1 MARKIARIDLT
12 AGSGWQCRWRKARQ
26 RSPRQMLELAFVDS
40 ELPAKP
46 DKLTPIFVSIDPRDQ
61 TALIIAVPVEGANL
75 DVLLDAQVRGDIA
88 KQPRPRAANCL
99 SGTLFRVLICFPCIP
114 EVVFAQF
121 TERVERWNQTC
132 RALQ

>member
-1 MARKIARIDLT
+1 MARKIARTDLT
-12 AGSGWQCRWRKARQ
+12 AGSTWQCRRRKARQ

-46 DKLTPIFVSIDPRDQ
+46 DKLTPILASIDPRDQ
-61 TALIIAVPVEGANL
+61 TALIIAVPIEGANL
-75 DVLLDAQVRGDIA
+75 DVLVDAQVRGDIA
-88 KQPRPRAANCL
+88 KPPRPRAANSL

-121 TERVERWNQTC
+121 TERVEIRYQHC
-132 RALQ
+132 RSL